1 MPKIRKDLVY
11 SLMLLTV
18 GAKTHIWNPR
28 NQSGV
33 SLTMLI
39 VGLAFVI
46 MPIIGLF
53 AFEIGRLQIAQQ
65 ELQHVTDAAA
75 LAAVATLTCEE
86 NTDPQLAHQDAVD
99 TAVNL
104 FKRNS
109 IIGTE
114 LTNSTISGTM
124 NTSPQP
130 GEATLYFEFIDPVTH
145 NVVGMDDPNG
155 KVVKLYAAFG
165 ATPAFGAFLGLSNF
179 GLKTIAFGA
188 VPTLDL
194 VLCFDTSGSIDD
206 QTPVTFI
213 KRSWD
218 STLGKIVYDVP
229 TGANGVARGKQ
240 YDIMKPGPNGTSLN
254 GVYPH
259 IASDA
264 YYNAQMW
271 FSEYLAQYYAVPG
284 LRSLGGAAAEA
295 GSPPGNYPPGTAPTY
310 PGWAVF
316 TDIVVNLDGNNT
328 FAGFN
333 GNGYNFPDVATM
345 VEAARGNLENVT
357 VFNNSKANTSVSV
370 SPSPGYQQAYFNL
383 AKSKLQPLQDAKSAA
398 QLFID
403 ILNTDTDAHF
413 GFVAFDHQIGT
424 DANSVEPRYT
434 VDDAAAY
441 GLSTGFPLPV
451 IVLDPSAGARHY
463 SETDAAIVSC
473 VPLGGTNI
481 GAAVSKAVD
490 ELTTHGR
497 LGSKKAIV
505 LFTDGQPTYGGPL
518 DGDPWGNARKA
529 AVKAKNAGVSIYTIG
544 LAQNPDIVPGQT
556 AILNDTNSNET
567 TGGMAAIA
575 GNGGTFSLV
584 TNSGNLRRVFEQIA
598 RHLVQLVHSD

>member
-1 MPKIRKDLVY
+1 MKGSRK
-11 SLMLLTV
+11 S
-18 GAKTHIWNPR
+18 R
-28 NQSGV
+28 NQKGV

-39 VGLAFVI
+39 LGLAFVI

-53 AFEIGRLQIAQQ
+53 AFEIGRLQIAHQ
-65 ELQHVTDAAA
+65 ELQNVTDAAA

-86 NTDPQLAHQDAVD
+86 TTDPATAHQNAIA

-104 FKRNS
+104 FKQNS
-109 IIGTE
+109 IIGIP
-114 LTNSTISGTM
+114 LTNTTISGSI
-124 NTSPQP
+124 NSSPGP

-145 NVVGMDDPNG
+145 SVVSMSDPNG
-155 KVVKLYAAFG
+155 KVVKVYSVFG
-165 ATPAFGAFLGLSNF
+165 AAPAFGTFLSLSNF
-179 GLKTIAFGA
+179 GIKTIAFGA

-206 QTPVTFI
+206 QTPVTFV

-218 STLGKIVYDVP
+218 ATLGKIVYEVP
-229 TGANGVARGKQ
+229 TGANGIARGKQ
-240 YDIMKPGPNGTSLN
+240 YDIMLPGPNGTSLN
-254 GVYPH
+254 GIYPH

-264 YYNAQMW
+264 YYNAQLW
-271 FSEYLAQYYAVPG
+271 FSEYLAQYYGVPG
-284 LRSLGGAAAEA
+284 LRSLSGGAAEA

-316 TDIVVNLDGNNT
+316 TDVVVNLDGNNN
-328 FAGFN
+328 FSGFN
-333 GNGYNFPDVATM
+333 GNGYSFPNVATM
-345 VEAARGNLENVT
+345 VEAARGNLENST

-398 QLFID
+398 QIFID

-413 GFVAFDHQIGT
+413 GFVAFDHQIG
-424 DANSVEPRYT
+424 ANPTSVETRYAI
-434 VDDAAAY
+434 DDAAAY
-441 GLSTGFPLPV
+441 GASTGFPLPV
-451 IVLDPSAGARHY
+451 IPLDPTAGARHY
-463 SETDAAIVSC
+463 GETDAAIVSC

-481 GAAVSKAVD
+481 GAAVDKAVD
-490 ELTTHGR
+490 EFTAHGR

-518 DGDPWGNARKA
+518 DGDPWSNARKA
-529 AVKAKNAGVSIYTIG
+529 AVKAKNAGVAIYTIG

-556 AILNDTNSNET
+556 AILNDTNNNET

-598 RHLVQLVHSD
+598 RHLVELVHSD

>member
-1 MPKIRKDLVY
+1 MRVVFKIR
-11 SLMLLTV
+11 
-18 GAKTHIWNPR
+18 
-28 NQSGV
+28 NQKGV

-39 VGLAFVI
+39 LGLAFVI

-53 AFEIGRLQIAQQ
+53 AFEIGRLQIAHQ
-65 ELQHVTDAAA
+65 ELQNVTDAAA

-86 NTDPQLAHQDAVD
+86 NTDPAAAHQDAID

-104 FKRNS
+104 FKQNS
-109 IIGTE
+109 IIGTQ
-114 LTNSTISGTM
+114 LTNTTISGSL
-124 NTSPQP
+124 NASAEP
-130 GEATLYFEFIDPVTH
+130 GEAKLYFEFIDPVTH
-145 NVVGMDDPNG
+145 NVVSMNDPNG
-155 KVVKLYAAFG
+155 KVVKVYSVFG
-165 ATPAFGAFLGLSNF
+165 ATPAFGPFLGLSKF
-179 GLKTIAFGA
+179 AVTSIAFGA

-206 QTPVTFI
+206 QTPVTFV

-218 STLGKIVYDVP
+218 ATLGKIVYEVP
-229 TGANGVARGKQ
+229 TGANGIARGKQ
-240 YDIMKPGPNGTSLN
+240 YDIMLPGPNGTSLN
-254 GVYPH
+254 GIYPH

-264 YYNAQMW
+264 YYNAQLW
-271 FSEYLAQYYAVPG
+271 FSEYLAQYYGVPG
-284 LRSLGGAAAEA
+284 LRSLAGGAAEA

-316 TDIVVNLDGNNT
+316 TDVVVNLDGNNN
-328 FAGFN
+328 FGGFN
-333 GNGYNFPDVATM
+333 GNGYSFPNVATM
-345 VEAARGNLENVT
+345 VEAARGNLENST
-357 VFNNSKANTSVSV
+357 VFTNSKANTAVGV

-413 GFVAFDHQIGT
+413 GFVAFDHQIG
-424 DANSVEPRYT
+424 ANPTSVETRYAI
-434 VDDAAAY
+434 DDAATY
-441 GLSTGFPLPV
+441 GASTGFPLPV
-451 IVLDPSAGARHY
+451 IPLDPTAGARHY
-463 SETDAAIVSC
+463 PETDAAIVSC

-481 GAAVSKAVD
+481 GAAVDKAVD
-490 ELTTHGR
+490 EFTAHGR

-518 DGDPWGNARKA
+518 DGDPWSNARKA
-529 AVKAKNAGVSIYTIG
+529 AVKAKNAGVAIYTIG

-598 RHLVQLVHSD
+598 RHLVELVHSD

>member
-1 MPKIRKDLVY
+1 MKPTFRATKR
-11 SLMLLTV
+11 S
-18 GAKTHIWNPR
+18 
-28 NQSGV
+28 QSGV
-33 SLTMLI
+33 SMTMLML
-39 VGLAFVI
+39 GLAFMI

-53 AFEIGRLQIAQQ
+53 AFEIGRLQIAHQ
-65 ELQHVTDAAA
+65 ELQSVTDAAA

-86 NTDPQLAHQDAVD
+86 NTDPEAAHQDAID
-99 TAVNL
+99 TAMNL
-104 FKRNS
+104 FKLNS
-109 IIGTE
+109 IIGIP
-114 LTNSTISGTM
+114 LTNATVSGSM
-124 NTSPQP
+124 NANPEP
-130 GEATLYFEFIDPVTH
+130 GEAVVYFEFIDPVTH
-145 NVVGMDDPNG
+145 SVVSMSDPNG
-155 KVVKLYAAFG
+155 KVVKLYSHFG
-165 ATPAFGAFLGLSNF
+165 ASPAFGPYLNMSNF
-179 GLKTIAFGA
+179 VLKTISFGA

-218 STLGKIVYDVP
+218 ATLNKIVYEVP

-264 YYNAQMW
+264 YYNAQLW
-271 FSEYLAQYYAVPG
+271 FSEYLAQYYGVSG
-284 LRSLGGAAAEA
+284 LRSLGGGAAEA

-316 TDIVVNLDGNNT
+316 TDVVVNLDGNNN

-345 VEAARGNLENVT
+345 VEAARGNLENAG
-357 VFNNSKANTSVSV
+357 VFNSSKANTAVSV
-370 SPSPGYQQAYFNL
+370 SPSSGYQQAYFNL

-398 QLFID
+398 QIFID

-413 GFVAFDHQIGT
+413 GFVAFDHQIGSDPT
-424 DANSVEPRYT
+424 SVETRYAI
-434 VDDAAAY
+434 DDAAAY
-441 GLSTGFPLPV
+441 GASTGFPLPV
-451 IVLDPSAGARHY
+451 VPLDPTAGARHFP
-463 SETDAAIVSC
+463 ETDAAIVSC

-490 ELTTHGR
+490 ELTAHGR
-497 LGSKKAIV
+497 LGSKKAVV

-556 AILNDTNSNET
+556 SILNDTNNNET

-584 TNSGNLRRVFEQIA
+584 TNSANLRRVFEQIA